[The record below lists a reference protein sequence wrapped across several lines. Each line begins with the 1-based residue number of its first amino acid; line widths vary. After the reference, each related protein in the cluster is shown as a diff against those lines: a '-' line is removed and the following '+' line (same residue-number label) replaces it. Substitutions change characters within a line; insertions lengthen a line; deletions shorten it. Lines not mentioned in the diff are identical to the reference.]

1 MEGNNDTFLV
11 GDDALRYLT
20 GPMHK
25 KYSTTF
31 ILGYP
36 FSTCRSYSRFFYP
49 SHIHLRAHMYAF
61 RVLPPFAYVI
71 SSI

>member
-1 MEGNNDTFLV
+1 MEGNNDTFLD

-31 ILGYP
+31 I
-36 FSTCRSYSRFFYP
+36 
-49 SHIHLRAHMYAF
+49 
-61 RVLPPFAYVI
+61 
-71 SSI
+71 